1 MRCGA
6 AGARVPAGVCGRR
19 GRIPRVGGER
29 AAAAEHG
36 PPHALQ
42 LAPSAARSPH
52 ADPSPHTPLRSL
64 LPCRHLLPSS
74 LRPSRHSTPSLSLL
88 VPQLRHGGEELRAFV
103 QQRRPNVP
111 LSAYGAEAMD
121 KAEAL
126 TELNIGLAIETVAE
140 LAEIEINGAA
150 GSAGSAG
157 SAGPSSSGLARA
169 EACTHYARAAGLDS
183 SGSYV
188 FMLWGAAAARD
199 ASLESA
205 AARRAAAAHVYSRGV
220 DAGHWAVAEQR
231 PVTLVRGLKASAWH
245 DPQAFAVCRALE
257 AAFTEIRAEALSLL
271 EQDARERLFSSHRS
285 KALEAGDWCDVGLYY
300 NGMRN
305 DQNAVRAPLTSAL
318 LCSAD
323 GEFRRDCTSCP
334 LGSAYFSLLRPH
346 TRLAAHCGPTNARL
360 RAHLGLVV
368 PEGDCEMIVGGE
380 ARQWVEGKVLLFDDS
395 FEHEVHNETDEAR
408 LILLI
413 DLWHPELGTD
423 EQRMAVPPRDNNRS
437 PRARPSLRPHLRPAL
452 ALTFTL

>member
-1 MRCGA
+1 M
-6 AGARVPAGVCGRR
+6 
-19 GRIPRVGGER
+19 
-29 AAAAEHG
+29 
-36 PPHALQ
+36 
-42 LAPSAARSPH
+42 
-52 ADPSPHTPLRSL
+52 
-64 LPCRHLLPSS
+64 
-74 LRPSRHSTPSLSLL
+74 
-88 VPQLRHGGEELRAFV
+88 
-103 QQRRPNVP
+103 P
-111 LSAYGAEAMD
+111 LSAYGAQPMA

-140 LAEIEINGAA
+140 LAELEISGSA
-150 GSAGSAG
+150 GSAGSAGSSG

-169 EACTHYARAAGLDS
+169 EACTHYARSAGLDS

-220 DAGHWAVAEQR
+220 DAGHWALAEQR
-231 PVTLVRGLKASAWH
+231 PVTLVRGLTASAWH
-245 DPQAFAVCRALE
+245 DAQAFAVCRALE
-257 AAFTEIRAEALSLL
+257 AAFTQIREEALSLL

-380 ARQWVEGKVLLFDDS
+380 ARRWVEGKVLLFDDS

-413 DLWHPELGTD
+413 DLWHPELQTD
-423 EQRMAVPPRDNNRS
+423 EQRMAVPPRDNNRR
-437 PRARPSLRPHLRPAL
+437 PRPASALALAL
-452 ALTFTL
+452 ALTCTL

>member
-1 MRCGA
+1 M
-6 AGARVPAGVCGRR
+6 
-19 GRIPRVGGER
+19 
-29 AAAAEHG
+29 
-36 PPHALQ
+36 
-42 LAPSAARSPH
+42 
-52 ADPSPHTPLRSL
+52 
-64 LPCRHLLPSS
+64 
-74 LRPSRHSTPSLSLL
+74 
-88 VPQLRHGGEELRAFV
+88 PQLRQGGEELRAFV

-140 LAEIEINGAA
+140 LAELEISGT
-150 GSAGSAG
+150 AGSAG

-199 ASLESA
+199 ASLEST

-231 PVTLVRGLKASAWH
+231 PVTLVRGLTASAWH
-245 DPQAFAVCRALE
+245 EPQAFAVCRALE
-257 AAFTEIRAEALSLL
+257 AAFTQIREEALSLL

-380 ARQWVEGKVLLFDDS
+380 ARRWVEGKVLLFDDS

-413 DLWHPELGTD
+413 DLWHPELQTD
-423 EQRMAVPPRDNNRS
+423 EQRMAVPPRDTNRS
-437 PRARPSLRPHLRPAL
+437 PRPCPRPHLRPRL
-452 ALTFTL
+452 RPHLLSPHQVLSHEEQRERYRGVVERGCYETTTLRGH